1 MISCLFFQ
9 MTSTK
14 VLLRTGFYK
23 VWRPADGIFTSINDM
38 LCEDQYKQVNYMS
51 TIIHLEEALE
61 CFQARQ
67 LEGRESQDFS
77 MLEGVKIKVIRF
89 SCSKL
94 NDESDYIEHNA
105 LSEPKLCDESVLG
118 NVKLTIDS
126 EHFFRT
132 NANKLSKLYLIE
144 IVDMDDYSIAR
155 LLLTSKQYG
164 TFPQIDLNSTSSPIY
179 LNGNLLFCLQ
189 YNENYEGKNV
199 KYVTEIMV
207 DKDHSDICSFWDACI
222 ISTINHEGHKRFRC
236 KRVLDRTFNVCMSLS
251 KEDSL
256 VGIILWILINKR
268 FDLYNKFS
276 DATKRRIFAVHKR
289 EQTEK
294 SSCKGNIHSKHSSD
308 WNTCDTESESG
319 SSGSDSYISSD
330 SNADTELNAI
340 CDYIAHSFYSSSS
353 TVDIISLQYALDKC
367 EIDTCGPPPTNS
379 EIKACLVLM
388 LKWMKDPLLLH
399 KDVTRR
405 TILLKMIPCEVFLT
419 SKYQS
424 LRICSD
430 VMCPHENYLLCPEVE
445 RILYG
450 YILFSLKRWQN
461 EDTS

>member
-1 MISCLFFQ
+1 

-61 CFQARQ
+61 CFQARR

-207 DKDHSDICSFWDACI
+207 DKDHSDICSYWDACI

-256 VGIILWILINKR
+256 VGIILWMLINKR

-367 EIDTCGPPPTNS
+367 EIDTCGSSPTNS

>member
-23 VWRPADGIFTSINDM
+23 VWRPAYGIFTSINDM

-61 CFQARQ
+61 CFQARR

-207 DKDHSDICSFWDACI
+207 DKEHSDICSYWDACI

-256 VGIILWILINKR
+256 VGIILWMLINKR

-367 EIDTCGPPPTNS
+367 EIDTCGSSPTNS

>member
-1 MISCLFFQ
+1 
-9 MTSTK
+9 
-14 VLLRTGFYK
+14 V
-23 VWRPADGIFTSINDM
+23 
-38 LCEDQYKQVNYMS
+38 S

-61 CFQARQ
+61 CFQARR
-67 LEGRESQDFS
+67 LEGRESNDFS
-77 MLEGVKIKVIRF
+77 MLEGLKIKVIRF

-94 NDESDYIEHNA
+94 NEESDYLEHNT
-105 LSEPKLCDESVLG
+105 LSEQDVCDESVLG

-144 IVDMDDYSIAR
+144 IVDMDDYSITR
-155 LLLTSKQYG
+155 LLLTPKQYG
-164 TFPQIDLNSTSSPIY
+164 IFPRIDLNSTSSPIY
-179 LNGNLLFCLQ
+179 LNGNRLFCLQ
-189 YNENYEGKNV
+189 SYKNYEGKNV
-199 KYVTEIMV
+199 KYATEIMV
-207 DKDHSDICSFWDACI
+207 DKDHLDICSNWDACI

-256 VGIILWILINKR
+256 AGIILWMLINKQ

-276 DATKRRIFAVHKR
+276 DATKRRLFAVHKR

-294 SSCKGNIHSKHSSD
+294 SSCKGNMHSKHSSD
-308 WNTCDTESESG
+308 WNTCDIESESG
-319 SSGSDSYISSD
+319 SSRSDSYISSD
-330 SNADTELNAI
+330 SNTDTELNAI

-353 TVDIISLQYALDKC
+353 TVDIISLQSVLDKC
-367 EIDTCGPPPTNS
+367 EIDNCGYPPTKS

-399 KDVTRR
+399 KDVSRR
-405 TILLKMIPCEVFLT
+405 TILWKMIPCEQFLT

-430 VMCPHENYLLCPEVE
+430 VMCPRENYLNCPEVE

-461 EDTS
+461 EDTP

>member
-61 CFQARQ
+61 CFQARR

-207 DKDHSDICSFWDACI
+207 DKDHSDICSYWDACI

-256 VGIILWILINKR
+256 VGIILWMLINKR

-367 EIDTCGPPPTNS
+367 EIDTCGSSPTNS

>member
-1 MISCLFFQ
+1 

-61 CFQARQ
+61 CFQARR

-236 KRVLDRTFNVCMSLS
+236 QRVLDRTFNVCMSLS

-256 VGIILWILINKR
+256 VGIILWMLINKR

-367 EIDTCGPPPTNS
+367 EIDTCGSSPTNS

>member
-1 MISCLFFQ
+1 MI
-9 MTSTK
+9 STK

-38 LCEDQYKQVNYMS
+38 LCENQYNQVNYVS
-51 TIIHLEEALE
+51 TIVHLEEALE
-61 CFQARQ
+61 CFQTRR
-67 LEGRESQDFS
+67 LEGRESNDFS
-77 MLEGVKIKVIRF
+77 MLEGLEIKVIRF

-94 NDESDYIEHNA
+94 NEESEYLEYDN
-105 LSEPKLCDESVLG
+105 LSERKCYDESVHG

-126 EHFFRT
+126 EHFCRT
-132 NANKLSKLYLIE
+132 NANKLGKLYLIE

-155 LLLTSKQYG
+155 LLLTSKQYAI
-164 TFPQIDLNSTSSPIY
+164 FPQLDWNSTSSPIY
-179 LNGNLLFCLQ
+179 LNGNRLFCLK

-199 KYVTEIMV
+199 KYATEIMV
-207 DKDHSDICSFWDACI
+207 DKDHSDICSYWDACI

-236 KRVLDRTFNVCMSLS
+236 KRVLDRTLNVCLSLS

-256 VGIILWILINKR
+256 AGIILWMLINKQ

-276 DATKRRIFAVHKR
+276 DATKRRLFAIHKR

-294 SSCKGNIHSKHSSD
+294 SSCKVNIHSKHSSD
-308 WNTCDTESESG
+308 WNICDVESESG
-319 SSGSDSYISSD
+319 SSRSDSIISSD
-330 SNADTELNAI
+330 SNTDTELNAV

-367 EIDTCGPPPTNS
+367 AIDTCGSPPTKS

-399 KDVTRR
+399 KDVDRR
-405 TILLKMIPCEVFLT
+405 IILLKMIPCEEFLT

-424 LRICSD
+424 LGICSD
-430 VMCPHENYLLCPEVE
+430 IMCPHENYIICPEVE

-450 YILFSLKRWQN
+450 YILFSLKRWLN
-461 EDTS
+461 EDTH